1 MRLVLPLL
9 ALGLLTACSSSS
21 TTGSSASSPASP
33 PGSVVVGEGPAP
45 TATSTPPG
53 PPAAGTPALSADKKR
68 FAADTKYQGKCAS
81 PAGRGR
87 GGCYV
92 LTFHPDGTAEHLL
105 LDATESGTYRIE
117 GNAVIYRSTLPDAHD
132 DRYESTDGFRTL
144 GADYQYAP

>member
-1 MRLVLPLL
+1 MRSLLPLL
-9 ALGLLTACSSSS
+9 AFGLLTACSSSS
-21 TTGSSASSPASP
+21 TTGSSAASPASP

-45 TATSTPPG
+45 TATSNPPG
-53 PPAAGTPALSADKKR
+53 SRPRAPRAQRRQEALCRGHEVSR
-68 FAADTKYQGKCAS
+68 QVRL